1 MVKNQMY
8 LVLEGANTPQV
19 VNFLNRKR
27 SPYVLNI
34 KPEDLKNYMYK
45 VEKYN
50 YVIITTNLNLLTDR
64 TVNFFIKNN
73 YVTLWLV
80 YKFLFFFF
88 FF

>member
-8 LVLEGANTPQV
+8 LVLEGANTPQIL
-19 VNFLNRKR
+19 NFLKRKR

-34 KPEDLKNYMYK
+34 KPTDLINYMYK

-50 YVIITTNLNLLTDR
+50 YVIITQNLNLLADR

-73 YVTLWLV
+73 YVTVWLV
-80 YKFLFFFF
+80 
-88 FF
+88 

>member
-80 YKFLFFFF
+80 
-88 FF
+88 